1 MLQSQEASAP
11 TGQGADWSEL
21 LPELLAPRKPPTVE
35 QFSEAVQAV
44 TRSFEQGYINKDEA
58 ELLLRHLCSAFVAN
72 EVADL
77 LSKWSITPFAGLP
90 ANEPSGLLR
99 GMARW

>member
-11 TGQGADWSEL
+11 TGHGADWSEL

-77 LSKWSITPFAGLP
+77 LSKWSINPFGGLP
-90 ANEPSGLLR
+90 ANEPAGPWR
-99 GMARW
+99 GMGR